1 MRELFKEQF
10 MMQLRLGLVL
20 AVSALSLAGCGRFAI
35 NNHSLDYKNAEQLA
49 PLEYPADATVRPVTP
64 LYPAP
69 TVDQLAIEHAPK
81 FENQRGNRFALPRP
95 EQAQDGNATADAS
108 AQTTTA
114 LGRPQL
120 VTDGNKNPLL
130 KVDGNTTEI
139 WQYTKATLSTLNYN
153 IIAQGSNQATI
164 KVNDNTYVL
173 KLTGVG
179 SSHTLALFN
188 VDNTFASP
196 DVAAEVLNQIYQ
208 NWPA

>member
-1 MRELFKEQF
+1 
-10 MMQLRLGLVL
+10 MQLRLGLVL

-35 NNHSLDYKNAEQLA
+35 NNHSLDYKNAKQLA
-49 PLEYPADATVRPVTP
+49 PLEYPADATVRPATP

-69 TVDQLAIEHAPK
+69 TVEQRAIDNAPK
-81 FENQRGNRFALPRP
+81 FENKRGNRYALPRP
-95 EQAQDGNATADAS
+95 EQTQGNATLDAS

-130 KVDGNTTEI
+130 KVDGNTAEI
-139 WQYTKATLSTLNYN
+139 WQYTKATLSTLNFN

-173 KLTGVG
+173 KLTGVV

>member
-1 MRELFKEQF
+1 

-20 AVSALSLAGCGRFAI
+20 AVSALSLAGCGRFAL
-35 NNHSLDYKNAEQLA
+35 NNHSLDYKNAKQLA
-49 PLEYPADATVRPVTP
+49 PLEYPADATVRPATP

-81 FENQRGNRFALPRP
+81 FENKRGNRFALPRP
-95 EQAQDGNATADAS
+95 EETQGSNATADAS

-130 KVDGNTTEI
+130 KIDGNTTEI
-139 WQYTKATLSTLNYN
+139 WQYAKATLSTLNYN
-153 IIAQGSNQATI
+153 IIAQDSNQATI

>member
-1 MRELFKEQF
+1 
-10 MMQLRLGLVL
+10 MQLRLGLVL
-20 AVSALSLAGCGRFAI
+20 AVSALSLAGCGRFAL
-35 NNHSLDYKNAEQLA
+35 NNHSLDYKKAKQLA
-49 PLEYPADATVRPVTP
+49 PLEYPADATVRPATP

-69 TVDQLAIEHAPK
+69 TVDQLAIDHAPM
-81 FENQRGNRFALPRP
+81 FENKRGNRFALPRP
-95 EQAQDGNATADAS
+95 EQTQADTADTS
-108 AQTTTA
+108 AQSGSA
-114 LGRPQL
+114 LSRPQL

-130 KVDGNTTEI
+130 KIDGSTAEI

-153 IIAQGSNQATI
+153 VIAQGSNQATI

>member
-1 MRELFKEQF
+1 

-35 NNHSLDYKNAEQLA
+35 NNHSLDYKNAKQLA
-49 PLEYPADATVRPVTP
+49 PLEYPADATVRPATP

-69 TVDQLAIEHAPK
+69 TVEQRAIDNAPK
-81 FENQRGNRFALPRP
+81 FENKRGNRYALPRH
-95 EQAQDGNATADAS
+95 EQTQGNATLDAS

-130 KVDGNTTEI
+130 KVDGNTAEI
-139 WQYTKATLSTLNYN
+139 WQYTKATLSTLNFN

>member
-1 MRELFKEQF
+1 

-35 NNHSLDYKNAEQLA
+35 NNHSLDYKNAKQLA
-49 PLEYPADATVRPVTP
+49 PLEYPADATVRPATP
-64 LYPAP
+64 LYPSP
-69 TVDQLAIEHAPK
+69 TVEQRAIDNAPK
-81 FENQRGNRFALPRP
+81 FENKRGNRYALPRP
-95 EQAQDGNATADAS
+95 EQTQGNATLDAS

-130 KVDGNTTEI
+130 KVDGNTAEI
-139 WQYTKATLSTLNYN
+139 WQYTKATLSTLNFN

-196 DVAAEVLNQIYQ
+196 DVATEVLNQIYQ

>member
-1 MRELFKEQF
+1 

-20 AVSALSLAGCGRFAI
+20 AVSALSLAGCGRFAL
-35 NNHSLDYKNAEQLA
+35 NNHSLDYKKAKQLA
-49 PLEYPADATVRPVTP
+49 PLEYPADATVRSATP

-69 TVDQLAIEHAPK
+69 TVDQLAIDHAPK
-81 FENQRGNRFALPRP
+81 FENKRGNRFALPRP
-95 EQAQDGNATADAS
+95 EQIQADTADTS
-108 AQTTTA
+108 AQSGSA
-114 LGRPQL
+114 LSRPQL

-130 KVDGNTTEI
+130 KIDGSTAEI

-164 KVNDNTYVL
+164 KVNDKTYVL

-179 SSHTLALFN
+179 SSHSLALFN
-188 VDNTFASP
+188 PDNTFASP
-196 DVAAEVLNQIYQ
+196 EIAAEVLNQIYQ

>member
-1 MRELFKEQF
+1 
-10 MMQLRLGLVL
+10 MQLRLGLVL

-35 NNHSLDYKNAEQLA
+35 NNHSLDYKNAKQLA
-49 PLEYPADATVRPVTP
+49 PLEYRADATVRPATP

-69 TVDQLAIEHAPK
+69 TVEQRAIDNAPK
-81 FENQRGNRFALPRP
+81 FENKRGNRYALPRP
-95 EQAQDGNATADAS
+95 EQTQGNATLDAS

-130 KVDGNTTEI
+130 KVDGNTAEI
-139 WQYTKATLSTLNYN
+139 WQYTKATLSTLNFN

-196 DVAAEVLNQIYQ
+196 DVATEVLNQIYQ

>member
-1 MRELFKEQF
+1 

-35 NNHSLDYKNAEQLA
+35 NNHSLDYKNAKQLA
-49 PLEYPADATVRPVTP
+49 PLEYPADATVRPATP

-69 TVDQLAIEHAPK
+69 TVEQRAIDNAPK
-81 FENQRGNRFALPRP
+81 FENKRGNRYALPRP
-95 EQAQDGNATADAS
+95 EQTQGNATLDAS
-108 AQTTTA
+108 AQTSTA

-130 KVDGNTTEI
+130 KVDGNTAEI
-139 WQYTKATLSTLNYN
+139 WQYTKATLSTLNFN

-164 KVNDNTYVL
+164 KVNNNTYVL

>member
-1 MRELFKEQF
+1 
-10 MMQLRLGLVL
+10 MQLRLGLVL
-20 AVSALSLAGCGRFAI
+20 AVSALSLAGCGRFAL
-35 NNHSLDYKNAEQLA
+35 NNHSLDYKNAKQLA
-49 PLEYPADATVRPVTP
+49 PLEYPADATVRPATP

-81 FENQRGNRFALPRP
+81 FENKRGNRFALPRP
-95 EQAQDGNATADAS
+95 EETQGSNATADAS

-130 KVDGNTTEI
+130 KIDGNTTEI
-139 WQYTKATLSTLNYN
+139 WQYAKATLSTLNYN
-153 IIAQGSNQATI
+153 IIAQDSNQATI

>member
-1 MRELFKEQF
+1 
-10 MMQLRLGLVL
+10 MQLRLGLVL

-35 NNHSLDYKNAEQLA
+35 NNHSLDYKNAKQLA
-49 PLEYPADATVRPVTP
+49 PLEYPADATVRPATP

-69 TVDQLAIEHAPK
+69 TVEQRAIDNAPK
-81 FENQRGNRFALPRP
+81 FENKRGNRYALPRP
-95 EQAQDGNATADAS
+95 EQTQGNATLDAS

-130 KVDGNTTEI
+130 KVDGNTAEI
-139 WQYTKATLSTLNYN
+139 WQYTKATLSTLNFN

-196 DVAAEVLNQIYQ
+196 DVATEVLNQIYQ

>member
-1 MRELFKEQF
+1 

-35 NNHSLDYKNAEQLA
+35 NNHSLDYKNAKQLA
-49 PLEYPADATVRPVTP
+49 PLEYPADATVRPATP

-69 TVDQLAIEHAPK
+69 TVEQRAIDNAPK
-81 FENQRGNRFALPRP
+81 FENKRGNRYALPRP
-95 EQAQDGNATADAS
+95 EQTQGNATLDAS
-108 AQTTTA
+108 AETTTA

-130 KVDGNTTEI
+130 KVDGNTAEI
-139 WQYTKATLSTLNYN
+139 WQYTKATLSTLNFN

>member
-1 MRELFKEQF
+1 

-35 NNHSLDYKNAEQLA
+35 NNHSLDYKNAKQLA
-49 PLEYPADATVRPVTP
+49 PLEYPADATVRPATP

-69 TVDQLAIEHAPK
+69 TVEQRAIDNAPK
-81 FENQRGNRFALPRP
+81 FENKRGNRYALPRP
-95 EQAQDGNATADAS
+95 EQTQGNATLDAS
-108 AQTTTA
+108 SETATA

-130 KVDGNTTEI
+130 KVDGNTAEI
-139 WQYTKATLSTLNYN
+139 WQYTKATLSTLNFN

>member
-1 MRELFKEQF
+1 

-35 NNHSLDYKNAEQLA
+35 NNHSLDYKNAKQLA
-49 PLEYPADATVRPVTP
+49 PLEYPADATVRPATP

-69 TVDQLAIEHAPK
+69 TVEQRAIDNAPK
-81 FENQRGNRFALPRP
+81 FENKRGNRYALPRP
-95 EQAQDGNATADAS
+95 EQTQGNATLDAS

-130 KVDGNTTEI
+130 KVDGNTAEI
-139 WQYTKATLSTLNYN
+139 WQYTKATLSTLNFN

-196 DVAAEVLNQIYQ
+196 DVAVEVLNQIYQ

>member
-1 MRELFKEQF
+1 

-20 AVSALSLAGCGRFAI
+20 AVSALSLAGCSRFAI
-35 NNHSLDYKNAEQLA
+35 NNHSLDYKNAKQLA
-49 PLEYPADATVRPVTP
+49 PLEYPADATVRPATP

-69 TVDQLAIEHAPK
+69 TVEQRAIDNAPK
-81 FENQRGNRFALPRP
+81 FENKRGNRFELPRP
-95 EQAQDGNATADAS
+95 EQTQGNATADAS

-130 KVDGNTTEI
+130 KVDGNTAEI
-139 WQYTKATLSTLNYN
+139 WQYTKATLSTLNFN

>member
-1 MRELFKEQF
+1 
-10 MMQLRLGLVL
+10 MQLRLGLVL
-20 AVSALSLAGCGRFAI
+20 AVSALSLAGCGRFAL
-35 NNHSLDYKNAEQLA
+35 NNHSLDYKKAKHLA
-49 PLEYPADATVRPVTP
+49 PLESPADATVRPATP

-69 TVDQLAIEHAPK
+69 TVDQLAIDHAPK
-81 FENQRGNRFALPRP
+81 FENKRGNRFALPRP
-95 EQAQDGNATADAS
+95 EQTQADTADTS
-108 AQTTTA
+108 AQSGSA
-114 LGRPQL
+114 LSRPQL

-130 KVDGNTTEI
+130 KIDGSTAEI

-164 KVNDNTYVL
+164 KVNDKTYVL

-179 SSHTLALFN
+179 SSHSLALFN
-188 VDNTFASP
+188 PDNTFASP

>member
-1 MRELFKEQF
+1 

-35 NNHSLDYKNAEQLA
+35 NNHSLDYKNAKQLA
-49 PLEYPADATVRPVTP
+49 PLEYPADATVRPATP

-81 FENQRGNRFALPRP
+81 FENERGNRFALPRP
-95 EQAQDGNATADAS
+95 EQTQGSNATADAS

-130 KVDGNTTEI
+130 KIDGNTTEI
-139 WQYTKATLSTLNYN
+139 WQYAKATLSTLNYN
-153 IIAQGSNQATI
+153 IIAQDSNQATI

>member
-1 MRELFKEQF
+1 

-20 AVSALSLAGCGRFAI
+20 AVSALSLAGCGRFTI
-35 NNHSLDYKNAEQLA
+35 NNHSLDYKNAKQLA
-49 PLEYPADATVRPVTP
+49 PLEYPADATVRPATP

-69 TVDQLAIEHAPK
+69 TVEQRAIDNAPK
-81 FENQRGNRFALPRP
+81 FENKRGNRYALPRP
-95 EQAQDGNATADAS
+95 EQTQGNATLDAS

-130 KVDGNTTEI
+130 KVDGNTAEI
-139 WQYTKATLSTLNYN
+139 WQYTKATLSTLNFN

>member
-1 MRELFKEQF
+1 
-10 MMQLRLGLVL
+10 MQLRLGLVL

-35 NNHSLDYKNAEQLA
+35 NNHSLDYKNAKQLA
-49 PLEYPADATVRPVTP
+49 PLEYPADATVRPATP

-69 TVDQLAIEHAPK
+69 IVEQRAIDNAPK
-81 FENQRGNRFALPRP
+81 FENKRGNRYALPRP
-95 EQAQDGNATADAS
+95 EQTQGNATLDAS

-130 KVDGNTTEI
+130 KVDGNTAEI
-139 WQYTKATLSTLNYN
+139 WQYTKATLSTLNFN

>member
-1 MRELFKEQF
+1 
-10 MMQLRLGLVL
+10 MQLRLGLVL

-35 NNHSLDYKNAEQLA
+35 NNHSLDYKNAKQLA
-49 PLEYPADATVRPVTP
+49 PLEYPADATVRPATP

-69 TVDQLAIEHAPK
+69 TVEQRAIDNAPK
-81 FENQRGNRFALPRP
+81 FENKRGNRYALPRP
-95 EQAQDGNATADAS
+95 EQTQGNATLDAS
-108 AQTTTA
+108 TETATA

-130 KVDGNTTEI
+130 KVDGNTAEI
-139 WQYTKATLSTLNYN
+139 WQYTKATLSTLNFN

>member
-1 MRELFKEQF
+1 

-20 AVSALSLAGCGRFAI
+20 AVSALSLAGCGRFAL
-35 NNHSLDYKNAEQLA
+35 NNHSLDYKKAKQLA
-49 PLEYPADATVRPVTP
+49 PLEYPADATVRPATP

-69 TVDQLAIEHAPK
+69 TVDQLAIDHAPK
-81 FENQRGNRFALPRP
+81 FENKRGNRFALPRP
-95 EQAQDGNATADAS
+95 EQTQGDTADTS
-108 AQTTTA
+108 AQSGST
-114 LGRPQL
+114 LSRPQL

-130 KVDGNTTEI
+130 KIDGSTAEI

-164 KVNDNTYVL
+164 KVNDKTYVL

-179 SSHTLALFN
+179 SSHSLALFN
-188 VDNTFASP
+188 PDNTFASP
-196 DVAAEVLNQIYQ
+196 EVAAEVLNQIYQ

>member
-1 MRELFKEQF
+1 
-10 MMQLRLGLVL
+10 MQLRLGLVL

-35 NNHSLDYKNAEQLA
+35 NNHSLDYKNAKQLA
-49 PLEYPADATVRPVTP
+49 PLEYPADATVRPATP

-69 TVDQLAIEHAPK
+69 TVEQRAIDNAPK
-81 FENQRGNRFALPRP
+81 FENKRGNRYALPRP
-95 EQAQDGNATADAS
+95 EQTQGNATLDAS
-108 AQTTTA
+108 AETTTA

-130 KVDGNTTEI
+130 KVDGNTAEI
-139 WQYTKATLSTLNYN
+139 WQYTKATLSTLNFN

>member
-1 MRELFKEQF
+1 

-35 NNHSLDYKNAEQLA
+35 NNHSLDYKNAKQLA
-49 PLEYPADATVRPVTP
+49 PLEYPADATVRPATP

-95 EQAQDGNATADAS
+95 EQTQGNNATADAS

-179 SSHTLALFN
+179 SSHTIALFN

>member
-1 MRELFKEQF
+1 
-10 MMQLRLGLVL
+10 MQLRLGLVL

-35 NNHSLDYKNAEQLA
+35 NNHSLDYKNAKQLA
-49 PLEYPADATVRPVTP
+49 PLEYPADATVRPATP

-69 TVDQLAIEHAPK
+69 TVEQRAIDNAPK
-81 FENQRGNRFALPRP
+81 FENKRGNRYALPRP
-95 EQAQDGNATADAS
+95 EQTQGNATLDAS

-130 KVDGNTTEI
+130 KVDGNTAEI
-139 WQYTKATLSTLNYN
+139 WQYTKATLSTLNFN
-153 IIAQGSNQATI
+153 IISQGSNQATI

>member
-1 MRELFKEQF
+1 

-35 NNHSLDYKNAEQLA
+35 NNHSLDYKNAKQLA
-49 PLEYPADATVRPVTP
+49 PLEYPADATVRPATP

-69 TVDQLAIEHAPK
+69 TVEQRAIDNAPK
-81 FENQRGNRFALPRP
+81 FENKRGNRYALPRP
-95 EQAQDGNATADAS
+95 EQTQGNATLDAS
-108 AQTTTA
+108 TETATA

-130 KVDGNTTEI
+130 KVDGNTAEI
-139 WQYTKATLSTLNYN
+139 WQYTKATLSTLNFN

>member
-1 MRELFKEQF
+1 

-20 AVSALSLAGCGRFAI
+20 AVSALSLAGCGRFAL
-35 NNHSLDYKNAEQLA
+35 NNHSLDYKNAKQLA
-49 PLEYPADATVRPVTP
+49 PLEYPADATVRPATP

-81 FENQRGNRFALPRP
+81 FENKRGNRFALPRP
-95 EQAQDGNATADAS
+95 EETQGGNATADAS
-108 AQTTTA
+108 AQTGSA

-130 KVDGNTTEI
+130 KIDGNTTEI
-139 WQYTKATLSTLNYN
+139 WQYAKATLSTLNYN